1 MTNTL
6 IIYDCDGTLVDSAA
20 LIIESMSRAFG
31 DLGLVV
37 PDQDAIRRVVG
48 LSLTSAI
55 SRLQPDTDMDGLHR
69 IANAYKGAFAVTKF
83 EPEFDQPLYP
93 GARDCV
99 RAMREKGAKTAI
111 ATGKSRKGLAHVLER
126 HEMHELFDALITAD
140 DAQSK
145 PHPEMIELLQWE
157 CDAQSERTVMIGD
170 TSFDIEMGKAA
181 KAYAVGVSW
190 GNHPAEEL
198 TQAGADVVLDEF
210 AALEPWLADINLLGG
225 LRR

>member
-1 MTNTL
+1 MSNTL
-6 IIYDCDGTLVDSAA
+6 VIFDCDGTLVDSSA
-20 LIIESMSRAFG
+20 LIVESMSRAFG
-31 DLGLVV
+31 DLGYAV
-37 PDQDAIRRVVG
+37 PGQDAIRRVVG
-48 LSLTSAI
+48 LSLTGAI
-55 SRLQPDTDMDGLHR
+55 ARLVPDADMEALHR

-99 RAMREKGAKTAI
+99 LAMRERGAKTAI

-126 HEMHELFDALITAD
+126 HEMHTLFDALITAD

-157 CDAQSERTVMIGD
+157 CDAQSERTIMVGD
-170 TSFDIEMGKAA
+170 TSYDIEMGKAA
-181 KAYAVGVSW
+181 KTFAVGVSW

-198 TQAGADVVLDEF
+198 MEAGADIVIEEF
-210 AALEPWLADINLLGG
+210 AALEPWLAETHLLGG
-225 LRR
+225 FRR